1 MQNVI
6 TSDCVQVY
14 VQVPRSLIKRVGK
27 IAQKRGY
34 SLEHALAITLAKS
47 DIYQSI
53 ASEESKASYFGGISA
68 SFAQED

>member
-1 MQNVI
+1 MQLAN
-6 TSDCVQVY
+6 DLVQVY

-53 ASEESKASYFGGISA
+53 ASDESKASYFGGISA